1 MKRFGLAIVALLA
14 VFALAGCG
22 AGPKKRVFPP
32 EVRVQ
37 ELVRQADG
45 SWQVQWRISNFSNVP
60 MRLERLELQL
70 SLSEWPELKLDLP
83 SDVLIA
89 ANSVELLSSALPVD
103 AGERGELDAL
113 STSQSVR
120 YQLRGRAFFSDPDR
134 KFDLTYNSALS
145 PAPGLSGVLR

>member
-14 VFALAGCG
+14 LFALAGCG
-22 AGPKKRVFPP
+22 TGPKKRVFPP

-37 ELVRQADG
+37 ELLRQTDG
-45 SWQVQWRISNFSNVP
+45 SWQVQWRVSNFSNVP
-60 MRLERLELQL
+60 MRLERLELRL
-70 SLSEWPELKLDLP
+70 TLHEWPEQSLDVS

-89 ANSVELLSSALPVD
+89 ANSVEVLNSTLPLD
-103 AGERGELDAL
+103 ATQRGVLDAL

-120 YQLRGRAFFSDPDR
+120 YDLRGRAFFSDPDR

-145 PAPGLSGVLR
+145 PAPGLPGVLR